1 MSENEHLNQNES
13 IDHHAHLLDEVSLLP
28 PDFLEDF
35 DFQVLDFPDTLVDG
49 SIPNTTMHLLEE
61 SHNDVLMSDSLTLGP
76 AAYNTTSAVDDDFSQ
91 LFSNPCE

>member
-1 MSENEHLNQNES
+1 MSENEHLNRNES

-61 SHNDVLMSDSLTLGP
+61 SHNDVLMSDRLLVQLH
-76 AAYNTTSAVDDDFSQ
+76 TTSAVDDDFSQ